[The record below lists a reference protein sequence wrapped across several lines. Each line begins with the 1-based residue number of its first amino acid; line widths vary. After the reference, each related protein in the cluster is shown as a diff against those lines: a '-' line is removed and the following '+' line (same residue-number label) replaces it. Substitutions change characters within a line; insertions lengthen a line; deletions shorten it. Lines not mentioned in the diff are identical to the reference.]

1 MIQLRLQSRTEQGQK
16 TRFKGRRP
24 SHTGGMNASAS
35 KPDRTL
41 IVIASGIAF
50 LVIVALA
57 NVFSRGE
64 PRDLDEATPA
74 GVVQRYSTAVGITAE
89 RVLLVIGADNGQRT
103 AIDVNPLE
111 TGGAIP

>member
-16 TRFKGRRP
+16 TRSKGRRQ

-41 IVIASGIAF
+41 IVIVSGIAL

-57 NVFSRGE
+57 IVFSREE
-64 PRDLDEATPA
+64 P
-74 GVVQRYSTAVGITAE
+74 VVQRYSTAVGITAE
-89 RVLLVIGADNGQRT
+89 RVLLVIGADNGPRT